1 MFIDI
6 HVHAQRVP
14 GPPRNGDR
22 DFSSPEWLL
31 ARYAKIRV
39 EKAVLLPLVSPECR
53 YSLTTTEDIL
63 EIAEKYPDRFIP
75 FCNVDPR
82 AISDRPD
89 APLGQIL
96 SYYKDRGCKG
106 VGEVTANLP
115 FDDPRVENLF
125 RYCEELGLPITFHIS
140 PTLGGNYG
148 LYDEPGLPL
157 LERALE
163 KFPNLVFLGH
173 SQAFWIEIAPPDPS
187 VSRNS
192 YPDTPIT
199 SEGAVQRLMR
209 KYPNL
214 HGDLSAGSGYNAL
227 ARDLDHATSF
237 LNEFQDRLYFG
248 TDICAPNTPTPL
260 VDLLKT
266 MRRDGRI
273 SRTVFYKIARKN
285 AIRLLHLQ
293 RK

>member
-14 GPPRNGDR
+14 GPPRSGDR
-22 DFSSPEWLL
+22 DFSSPEWLIE
-31 ARYAKIRV
+31 RYDKIRV

-53 YSLTTTEDIL
+53 YTLTTTEDNL
-63 EIAEKYPDRFIP
+63 EIAERYPDRFIP

-82 AISDRPD
+82 AMTDRPD
-89 APLGQIL
+89 APLDQIL
-96 SYYKDRGCKG
+96 SYYKERGCRG
-106 VGEVTANLP
+106 VGEVTANLR

-125 RYCEELGLPITFHIS
+125 SHCQSLGLPVTFHVS
-140 PTLGGNYG
+140 PTIGGNYG

-157 LERALE
+157 LEQALA
-163 KFPNLVFLGH
+163 KFPDLIFLGH

-192 YPDTPIT
+192 YPTAPIT

-209 KYPNL
+209 NYPNL

-248 TDICAPNTPTPL
+248 TDICAPDTPTPL

-266 MRRDGRI
+266 MRKERRI
-273 SRTVFYKIARKN
+273 SRTVFDKIARRN
-285 AIRLLHLQ
+285 AIRLLGL
-293 RK
+293 